1 MDMTTLMNFFQANS
15 TEIISIIIVVIG
27 IIVFKESKMVKQ
39 IVLDAVVSAETNL
52 NSEGGQAKLENVVT
66 VVKQKLPKFVSIFV
80 TRKMIVDIVEE
91 SLNFVSTMYDLKH
104 KVDIKGNEEE
114 IVTEEKVETKKD
126 EIA

>member
-1 MDMTTLMNFFQANS
+1 M
-15 TEIISIIIVVIG
+15 
-27 IIVFKESKMVKQ
+27 
-39 IVLDAVVSAETNL
+39 
-52 NSEGGQAKLENVVT
+52 ENVVT

-114 IVTEEKVETKKD
+114 VVTEEKVETKKD
-126 EIA
+126 EIV

>member
-15 TEIISIIIVVIG
+15 TEIISIIIVIIG

-39 IVLDAVVSAETNL
+39 IVLDAVVSAEANL

-104 KVDIKGNEEE
+104 RVDIKGNEEE
-114 IVTEEKVETKKD
+114 VVTEEKVETKKD
-126 EIA
+126 EIV

>member
-15 TEIISIIIVVIG
+15 TEIISIIIVIIG

-39 IVLDAVVSAETNL
+39 IVLDAVVSAEANL

-114 IVTEEKVETKKD
+114 VVIEEKVETKKD
-126 EIA
+126 EIV

>member
-15 TEIISIIIVVIG
+15 TEIISIIIVIIG

-39 IVLDAVVSAETNL
+39 IVLDAVVSAEANL

-114 IVTEEKVETKKD
+114 VVTEEKIETKKD
-126 EIA
+126 EIV

>member
-15 TEIISIIIVVIG
+15 TEIISIIIVIIG

-39 IVLDAVVSAETNL
+39 IVLDAVVSAEANL

-114 IVTEEKVETKKD
+114 VVTEEKVETKKD
-126 EIA
+126 EII

>member
-15 TEIISIIIVVIG
+15 TEIISIIIVIIG

-39 IVLDAVVSAETNL
+39 IVLDAVVSAEANL

-114 IVTEEKVETKKD
+114 VVTEEKVETKKD
-126 EIA
+126 EIV